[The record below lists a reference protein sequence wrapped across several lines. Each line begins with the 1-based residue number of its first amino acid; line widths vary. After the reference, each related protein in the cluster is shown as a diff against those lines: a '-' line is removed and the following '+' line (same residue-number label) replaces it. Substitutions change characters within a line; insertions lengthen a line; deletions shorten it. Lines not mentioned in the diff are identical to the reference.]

1 MADPIARS
9 DDSGVVTLTLDR
21 PEVLNAQ
28 NGEMFSCMLDHLSG
42 IAADRS
48 NRVVVLTGRGRAF
61 CAGGDVST
69 MNEGSTGDA
78 SISTIQR
85 VRNLRELT
93 HTSQLLHQMPQV
105 TIAAINGVVA
115 GGGLSWAV
123 ACDLRYAA
131 ASARFVTAF
140 VDVGL
145 TGDFGISW
153 FLPRIVGPGHA
164 RELLFFSEKTSA
176 EEAAR
181 LGLVE
186 AVFADNELLGAVTQ
200 RAARLAAKAPTA
212 LAGLKANLND
222 SPDLPLPAYLD
233 RESERLIGAMSND
246 DHQEAVAAFL
256 EKRAPRFGGGA

>member
-1 MADPIARS
+1 
-9 DDSGVVTLTLDR
+9 
-21 PEVLNAQ
+21 
-28 NGEMFSCMLDHLSG
+28 MFSCMLDHLSG
-42 IAADRS
+42 IATDRS
-48 NRVVVLTGRGRAF
+48 ARVVVVTGRGRAF
-61 CAGGDVST
+61 SAGGDIST

-78 SISTIQR
+78 RLGELQR

-153 FLPRIVGPGHA
+153 FLPRIVGPGRA

-176 EEAAR
+176 EDAAR

-186 AVFADNELLGAVTQ
+186 AVFADDELSRAVAE
-200 RAARLAAKAPTA
+200 RAACLAAKAPTA
-212 LAGLKANLND
+212 LAGMKANLND
-222 SPDLPLPAYLD
+222 APGLPLPAYLD
-233 RESERLIGAMSND
+233 RESERLIGAMSSP
-246 DHQEAVAAFL
+246 DHREAVAAFL
-256 EKRAPRFGGGA
+256 EKRAPRFGGGK